1 MNFGLRG
8 LVQQSIILPLQ
19 RKGARLLMKAALFLV
34 ALIALLVAAIFLTA
48 AFFIWIDQLAG
59 PLIAALAVAGLYL
72 VIAVGALLFAI
83 YGGNEKPRDVSKEA
97 KTDGVKS
104 QRQENASPE
113 NARDEEDR
121 AAVIAEAIVPYVE
134 ILRALGWKREE
145 MALLAGAEL
154 AKTLPPLTLVGFAI
168 VCGFLIGR
176 MANLKLPF
184 DWAQKKSA

>member
-34 ALIALLVAAIFLTA
+34 ALIALLVVAIFLTA

-72 VIAVGALLFAI
+72 VIAASALLYAV
-83 YGGNEKPRDVSKEA
+83 YGGNEKPRDASKQA
-97 KTDGVKS
+97 KADGIKNL
-104 QRQENASPE
+104 RQENAGQD
-113 NARDEEDR
+113 NAQEEEAR
-121 AAVIAEAIVPYVE
+121 AEVITEAVAPYVE

-184 DWAQKKSA
+184 EWAQKRSA

>member
-34 ALIALLVAAIFLTA
+34 ALVALLVVAIFLTA

-59 PLIAALAVAGLYL
+59 PLIAALAVASLYL
-72 VIAVGALLFAI
+72 LIAVSALLYAVH
-83 YGGNEKPRDVSKEA
+83 GGKEKPHGASKQA
-97 KTDGVKS
+97 KTDSAKNL
-104 QRQENASPE
+104 RQESPSQE
-113 NARDEEDR
+113 NVRQEEDR
-121 AAVIAEAIVPYVE
+121 AEVISEAVAPYVE
-134 ILRALGWKREE
+134 ILRALGWKQEE

-168 VCGFLIGR
+168 ICGFLIGR
-176 MANLKLPF
+176 MANLKLPL
-184 DWAQKKSA
+184 DWAGKRSA

>member
-1 MNFGLRG
+1 MNFGLRA

-59 PLIAALAVAGLYL
+59 PLIAALAVASLYL
-72 VIAVGALLFAI
+72 AIAVGALLFAV
-83 YGGNEKPRDVSKEA
+83 YGGNEKPRDASKDA
-97 KTDGVKS
+97 KTDGVKNR
-104 QRQENASPE
+104 RQENASQE
-113 NARDEEDR
+113 NAGDAEDR
-121 AAVIAEAIVPYVE
+121 AAVIAEAVVPYVE

-184 DWAQKKSA
+184 DWTQKKSA